1 MCRLYRV
8 DKRIFSVGEVIKP
21 QTVFEQQL
29 DGKRKLVE
37 DLLNQ
42 TCPHRMPE
50 RKECLF
56 LL

>member
-8 DKRIFSVGEVIKP
+8 DKRIFSVGELIKP

-37 DLLNQ
+37 DL
-42 TCPHRMPE
+42 
-50 RKECLF
+50 
-56 LL
+56 